1 MENKSQSS
9 KELLKKYLSIPR
21 DEGTVIAN
29 HVFYHI
35 SNGIF
40 NLYGKRL
47 SPSTLERKF
56 RLLIETGEIEVKKEL
71 ARREGSKY
79 YLYTV
84 TKIN

>member
-1 MENKSQSS
+1 MENKSEGS
-9 KELLKKYLSIPR
+9 KELLKKYFSVPR
-21 DEGTVIAN
+21 NRETVVAN

-35 SNGIF
+35 SNGVF
-40 NLYGKRL
+40 NLYGKRF

-71 ARREGSKY
+71 AQKEGSRY